1 MPTSIRV
8 LMVEDRESDAE
19 LVRHELD
26 RAGFNPAWERVET
39 EPEYLAALETMPDLI
54 LADWSLPQFN
64 GWRAMKILRERGV
77 DIPFII
83 VSGSIGEDVAVQA
96 MREGATDYLLK
107 DRLGR
112 LGEAVHRAMREK
124 LLREENKRSLNALRD
139 SEAKYRSLV
148 EQSTDGIAVVDEQG
162 KITNWNQRQEQITGM
177 ELKDVLGRPLW
188 EIQYQMMPEETK
200 IPAMLKRVKDGLMS
214 LLGSGKSLR
223 LGQEMETI
231 IQLANGTRRTIQMTI
246 YQFKTEK
253 GFMAGSITHDVTEN
267 KKAEEA
273 LRESEDK
280 FKYVFDHSVAGK
292 SFTMPT
298 GELNANQALA
308 DMLGYPLDELNHHM
322 WEDFTHPQDLELT
335 KEANRSM
342 LSGEKES
349 VRFTKKFIHRDGS
362 NVWVDVASA
371 LRRDKDGN
379 PLYFMS
385 TFLDITD
392 RKQAEEEIR
401 KLNADLEQRVEERTH
416 ELRLAQEK
424 LVRQEK
430 LAMLGQLAG
439 GVGHEL
445 RNPLGIISS
454 AIYYLQLV
462 QPKAG
467 GKIKHYHRLIEG
479 EVHNAE
485 KIITELMD
493 FARLESMERGPVSV
507 CDLVGR
513 TLARFTVP
521 EYIKM
526 KLDLPEDLPKV
537 FVDSRQM
544 EQVLGNITLNAC
556 QAMGS
561 QNSKTIVGKNTLLTI
576 SARLKKGMVAIA
588 VKDTGSGIT
597 PENMSKI
604 FEPLFTTKAK
614 GIGLGL
620 AVSRKLAE
628 ANGGRIEVKSVLGKG
643 STFTLFLPEGG

>member
-1 MPTSIRV
+1 
-8 LMVEDRESDAE
+8 
-19 LVRHELD
+19 
-26 RAGFNPAWERVET
+26 
-39 EPEYLAALETMPDLI
+39 
-54 LADWSLPQFN
+54 
-64 GWRAMKILRERGV
+64 
-77 DIPFII
+77 
-83 VSGSIGEDVAVQA
+83 
-96 MREGATDYLLK
+96 
-107 DRLGR
+107 
-112 LGEAVHRAMREK
+112 
-124 LLREENKRSLNALRD
+124 
-139 SEAKYRSLV
+139 
-148 EQSTDGIAVVDEQG
+148 
-162 KITNWNQRQEQITGM
+162 
-177 ELKDVLGRPLW
+177 
-188 EIQYQMMPEETK
+188 
-200 IPAMLKRVKDGLMS
+200 
-214 LLGSGKSLR
+214 
-223 LGQEMETI
+223 
-231 IQLANGTRRTIQMTI
+231 
-246 YQFKTEK
+246 
-253 GFMAGSITHDVTEN
+253 MAGSITHDVTHRRQ
-267 KKAEEA
+267 AEEA

-292 SFTMPT
+292 SFTLPT
-298 GELNANQALA
+298 GELNPNHAFA
-308 DMLGYPLDELNHHM
+308 DMLGYSIEELTQHN
-322 WEDFTHPQDLELT
+322 WSDITHPEDV
-335 KEANRSM
+335 EATHNVNKSL
-342 LSGEKES
+342 LSGEKEK
-349 VRFTKKFIHRDGS
+349 VRFTKRFIHKNGS
-362 NVWVDVASA
+362 IVWVDVASA
-371 LRRDKDGN
+371 LRRDKGGK

-385 TFLDITD
+385 TFLDITERKHAEESLRNSEAELRALFASMNDVVMVIDKQGVYRKFAPTNPGLLIKPPEELLGKELSEVFSPGQAKTFMNALQKVVRTKQPAKIEYDLLFGD
-392 RKQAEEEIR
+392 RTVQFEASIAPLTEDTTLWVVHDITAHKEAEEEIR
-401 KLNADLEQRVEERTH
+401 SLNTELEQRVEERTH
-416 ELRLAQEK
+416 ELRQAQEK

-467 GKIKHYHRLIEG
+467 GKVKHYHRLIEA

-493 FARLESMERGPVSV
+493 FARLESMEREPVPVS
-507 CDLVGR
+507 DLVGR

-521 EYIKM
+521 EYIKI
-526 KLDLPEDLPKV
+526 KLNLPEDLPIV

-561 QNSKTIVGKNTLLTI
+561 QNSKTIVGKHTVLTI
-576 SARLKKGMVAIA
+576 SARRKKGMVAIA

-628 ANGGRIEVKSVLGKG
+628 VNGGRIEVKSELGKG